1 MPICSGETNA
11 TMPIVAATAMATAN
25 ALALLRF
32 GRASRVATRFWP
44 EGKYCLGY
52 TSEQRGEWPEYFSA
66 TFEEDTEDADTLFA
80 IISGEYALGTCI
92 CPRTPLVLG
101 LLRSIR
107 FVCWLQRGPLEPLA
121 PEVRV

>member
-1 MPICSGETNA
+1 MTQIRV
-11 TMPIVAATAMATAN
+11 M
-25 ALALLRF
+25 LRF
-32 GRASRVATRFWP
+32 ATRFWP

-107 FVCWLQRGPLEPLA
+107 FVCWLQSGPLETLA
-121 PEVRV
+121 PFASGLGK